1 MIRKGPTVK
10 SVVDD
15 AIDQCS
21 EVYNLRD
28 AIEDARSR
36 AEEAQDDKQ
45 KKMWASKGLQNL
57 RRYFELIVFQSY
69 LMSIEP
75 DTMQSFESVETFV
88 KNRPVIKTFE
98 RELFD
103 DGINAIKPLERADTK
118 EGVADPD
125 EVTQIVQN
133 RAGSI
138 LSASTILKS
147 DFFSNLQK
155 MSLPE
160 CVTQPSVRMSSGVM
174 ALMMLLWRW
183 PGVSMARQTSDGCRW
198 R

>member
-1 MIRKGPTVK
+1 MLSEWLLIRPIDLLRVIRKGPIVK
-10 SVVDD
+10 SIVDD

-28 AIEDARSR
+28 SIEDARTR
-36 AEEAQDDKQ
+36 AEEANDDKTR
-45 KKMWASKGLQNL
+45 KTWASKGLQNL

-75 DTMQSFESVETFV
+75 DTMQSFESIETYV

-98 RELFD
+98 KELFD
-103 DGINAIKPLERADTK
+103 DGFNALRPLERADNK

-125 EVTQIVQN
+125 EVTQVVQN
-133 RAGSI
+133 RSGSV

-155 MSLPE
+155 MTLPE
-160 CVTQPSVRMSSGVM
+160 
-174 ALMMLLWRW
+174 
-183 PGVSMARQTSDGCRW
+183 
-198 R
+198 